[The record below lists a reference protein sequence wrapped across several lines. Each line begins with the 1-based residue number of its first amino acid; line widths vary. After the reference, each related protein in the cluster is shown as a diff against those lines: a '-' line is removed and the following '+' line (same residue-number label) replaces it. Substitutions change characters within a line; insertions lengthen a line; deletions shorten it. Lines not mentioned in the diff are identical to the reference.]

1 MLYSLRQRKV
11 ARVLFDESHGEA
23 WSVRPDVAAAIQP
36 EHPAGSSYALAAAA
50 LAERDFEVAAIAAGP
65 LSADALAAVDVL
77 VIAHPSDARWE
88 RTVGGSPCWRAPRS
102 TPSRRS
108 WPPAAGWSSWAR
120 PKKTS
125 TAPT

>member
-1 MLYSLRQRKV
+1 MPYSLRQRKV

-50 LAERDFEVAAIAAGP
+50 LAERDFDVATLAAGP
-65 LSADALAAVDVL
+65 LSADALSGVDVL

-88 RTVGGSPCWRAPRS
+88 RTVGGSPSCRSPR
-102 TPSRRS
+102 SRRS
-108 WPPAAGWSSWAR
+108 PPSSPTAAAWSCWAR
-120 PKKTS
+120 PKRTS